1 MIDNNSPVTEEELHA
16 YADGDLPAERREAV
30 EAWLAKHPDDA
41 DRVSAWRA
49 QADAVRARYGNI
61 VNEPVPARLALER
74 IVSRRRSWIAVA
86 AAATIAAFVIGGT
99 VGWMARGASA
109 AAPSEMETFANEAIS
124 AHRLY
129 IGEVRHPIEVKA
141 EEKHLLPWLSRR
153 VGTTLRAPDLNS
165 FDLKLL
171 GGRLL
176 PGINGPAALFMYES
190 GNGERVTIYVSKTT
204 EGRTSFRYKVADKF
218 GALRWSE
225 GGYGWVVSGPDDK
238 PRLKNIATTFYE
250 QLDPRPASA
259 PAMPATPA
267 PGRSTENQLISRRG
281 S

>member
-1 MIDNNSPVTEEELHA
+1 MIDNNSPVTEDEIHA
-16 YADGDLPAERREAV
+16 YVDGELPGDRREAV
-30 EAWLAKHPDDA
+30 EAWIARHPDDA
-41 DRVSAWRA
+41 VRVAAWRT

-61 VNEPVPARLALER
+61 VSEPVPARLALDR
-74 IVSRRRSWIAVA
+74 IIRRRRSWTAIA
-86 AAATIAAFVIGGT
+86 AAATVAAFVIGG
-99 VGWMARGASA
+99 VAGWMARGASA
-109 AAPSEMETFANEAIS
+109 ASPSEMETFANEAIG

-141 EEKHLLPWLSRR
+141 EENHLLPWLSRR
-153 VGTTLRAPDLNS
+153 VGTTLRAPDLAS

-176 PGINGPAALFMYES
+176 PGVNGPAALFMYES
-190 GNGERVTIYVSKTT
+190 TSGERVTIYVSKTT
-204 EGRTSFRYKVADKF
+204 EPRTSFRYKVADKF

-225 GGYGWVVSGPDDK
+225 AGYGWVVSGPDDK
-238 PRLKNIATTFYE
+238 PRLKGIASALYE
-250 QLDPRPASA
+250 QLDPR
-259 PAMPATPA
+259 TPPL

>member
-1 MIDNNSPVTEEELHA
+1 MIDNNSPVTEDELHA
-16 YADGDLPAERREAV
+16 YVDGELPAERREAV

-41 DRVSAWRA
+41 SLVSMWRA
-49 QADAVRARYGNI
+49 HADAVRTRYGNI

-74 IVSRRRSWIAVA
+74 IMRSRRSWIAIA
-86 AAATIAAFVIGGT
+86 AAATVAAFVIGGAA
-99 VGWMARGASA
+99 GWLARGASA
-109 AAPSEMETFANEAIS
+109 AAGAPPTEMETFANEAMS

-153 VGTTLRAPDLNS
+153 VGTTLRAPDLAA
-165 FDLKLL
+165 FELKLL

-176 PGINGPAALFMYES
+176 PGVNGPAALFMYES

-204 EGRTSFRYKVADKF
+204 EPRTSFRYKIDDKF

-225 GGYGWVVSGPDDK
+225 AGYGWVVSGPDDK
-238 PRLKNIATTFYE
+238 PRLKGIAMALYE
-250 QLDPRPASA
+250 QLDLR
-259 PAMPATPA
+259 TPVPP